1 MAQRSKPSLEN
12 PRLDGHPWT
21 HRNKGCPD
29 HAPIAPHR
37 RAAGRRPAAGPAA
50 RSRQRRRGG
59 GTGAC
64 RPAHGPVATNRGD
77 RQRDPPGRC
86 GNRGADQRPAR
97 RGAAPTGRD
106 QHRGTDRPA
115 FRQPG
120 RIQLQS
126 LGRQRHRRRLVRR
139 PARNRREQDPGAAQR
154 PAPGEQCHRRLR
166 GGSQHHSLRRHRPG
180 RGAARRR
187 LRAVRHRCHR
197 RGDQLHH
204 PQEPERRPLRQRL
217 RLPTHDGGGNQRNVS
232 ASWGFGELEED
243 RFNVFAVA
251 NYDKQE
257 RLGARTVA
265 TPTTTSRDAAST
277 TVPEPPSPATGAR
290 APTPAIRWPPAVAR
304 APT

>member
-50 RSRQRRRGG
+50 RSRQRHRGG

-139 PARNRREQDPGAAQR
+139 PARNRREQDPGAASTAGAWR
-154 PAPGEQCHRRLR
+154 TMPSTAPRWI
-166 GGSQHHSLRRHRPG
+166 S
-180 RGAARRR
+180 
-187 LRAVRHRCHR
+187 
-197 RGDQLHH
+197 
-204 PQEPERRPLRQRL
+204 
-217 RLPTHDGGGNQRNVS
+217 
-232 ASWGFGELEED
+232 
-243 RFNVFAVA
+243 
-251 NYDKQE
+251 
-257 RLGARTVA
+257 
-265 TPTTTSRDAAST
+265 TPFPS
-277 TVPEPPSPATGAR
+277 PPSTGSRCCAT
-290 APTPAIRWPPAVAR
+290 APPRCT
-304 APT
+304 APMPSAG